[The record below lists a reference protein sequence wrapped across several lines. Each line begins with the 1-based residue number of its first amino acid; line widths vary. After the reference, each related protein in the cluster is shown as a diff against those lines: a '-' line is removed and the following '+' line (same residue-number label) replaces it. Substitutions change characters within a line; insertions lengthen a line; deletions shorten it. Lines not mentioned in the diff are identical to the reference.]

1 MAVAEMTP
9 EELMEAFE
17 RSRKTV
23 GKQPPVVEENG
34 NTVELDLQ
42 EAYERSRE
50 ASTVEASN
58 FTEADPDVTF
68 FDRVFAEPMERAS
81 QRQAAINQ
89 RVATTLKSDFTLE
102 GFRRAR
108 NMTNEEYAKFSS
120 QQKTDLPSVLV
131 QTAANPVAMVFDGLS
146 ELVLMG
152 AEGAVGLLPESFKEG
167 GKEQF
172 AKLMQTKGG
181 QMAFA
186 AAAQGMKEWQEFQ
199 EAYPNEAANLIAVFD
214 IGAGRSVVDFSQ
226 TLAKEFSPQKV
237 VQMGLRKQTA
247 PLAGDD
253 KYIYNIL
260 FGRDVK
266 TPEQVDLTQDPSGL
280 RGVQEQLASEAQL
293 EQIDIAK
300 AAGVSGGKTLQQNY
314 NALDSY
320 LTGLEDQLMALLK
333 RNEVNVDP
341 ATLMANLRTNL
352 KKEFDDLV
360 ARNSDVFKTDKAAR
374 AEVTR
379 FYKTMLKIIDEQGDT
394 LEGFRIARTLF
405 DSRANKIPGVDLSGG
420 TLNPASLSA
429 MAVRNAVNR
438 SIADVV
444 PESRVLFGRMSKVI
458 PIKNSVQQKAA
469 REAEARFGRFMQ
481 NTGLDKMM
489 GSTSISMA
497 LNAGLTLAGVA
508 LLSPITFVRR
518 QMRRAGPAELKAKVA
533 YIKRD
538 VFEKIN
544 EAVASVSSPGERR
557 RLLREKAAIYTYL
570 NAAFKQVE
578 QETAQEEEDGARV
591 AQ

>member
-300 AAGVSGGKTLQQNY
+300 AAGCLAVKHSNKTI
-314 NALDSY
+314 
-320 LTGLEDQLMALLK
+320 THWT
-333 RNEVNVDP
+333 V
-341 ATLMANLRTNL
+341 TL
-352 KKEFDDLV
+352 
-360 ARNSDVFKTDKAAR
+360 
-374 AEVTR
+374 
-379 FYKTMLKIIDEQGDT
+379 
-394 LEGFRIARTLF
+394 
-405 DSRANKIPGVDLSGG
+405 
-420 TLNPASLSA
+420 
-429 MAVRNAVNR
+429 
-438 SIADVV
+438 
-444 PESRVLFGRMSKVI
+444 
-458 PIKNSVQQKAA
+458 
-469 REAEARFGRFMQ
+469 
-481 NTGLDKMM
+481 
-489 GSTSISMA
+489 
-497 LNAGLTLAGVA
+497 
-508 LLSPITFVRR
+508 
-518 QMRRAGPAELKAKVA
+518 
-533 YIKRD
+533 RD
-538 VFEKIN
+538 
-544 EAVASVSSPGERR
+544 
-557 RLLREKAAIYTYL
+557 
-570 NAAFKQVE
+570 
-578 QETAQEEEDGARV
+578 
-591 AQ
+591 